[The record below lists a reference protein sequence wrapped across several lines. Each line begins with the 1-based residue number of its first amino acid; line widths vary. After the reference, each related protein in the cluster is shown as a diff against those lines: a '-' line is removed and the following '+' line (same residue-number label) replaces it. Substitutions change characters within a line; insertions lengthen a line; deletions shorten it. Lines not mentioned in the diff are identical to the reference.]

1 MQYEYSTE
9 RPQLVTT
16 RIHLGQPI
24 YTVNTLVEEIQ
35 DEYYKYR
42 YVSIELPQNTWN
54 KDVIISGLIK
64 AKYTSDIMDA
74 VRNNYELVRDGTAG
88 DKTQEYT
95 QEYNKMQDWRRYC
108 KELATEIMNKIN
120 NDV

>member
-1 MQYEYSTE
+1 MVTITINKQNFQ
-9 RPQLVTT
+9 RFRIFGNQVLVHINEQEDGDFITC
-16 RIHLGQPI
+16 
-24 YTVNTLVEEIQ
+24 
-35 DEYYKYR
+35 DELT
-42 YVSIELPQNTWN
+42 IPCTN
-54 KDVIISGLIK
+54 KDNLISSIIK
-64 AKYTSDIMDA
+64 ANYPADIMDA